1 MKAYHTVFSDA
12 KCNDGRWHYARRV
25 PSRYADFDGRGYV
38 RKGLLVRALG
48 TPTAQEA
55 LDIQNIENFIIGL
68 QTDPIIMSALA
79 NVNLAPMLRVAII
92 DPVIQSR
99 SATFFSNLPG
109 LEISRRFQAHP
120 AIDLIVADRGGG
132 KRIQVEDQ
140 TIVYLLS

>member
-1 MKAYHTVFSDA
+1 M
-12 KCNDGRWHYARRV
+12 
-25 PSRYADFDGRGYV
+25 
-38 RKGLLVRALG
+38 VRALG

-79 NVNLAPMLRVAII
+79 NVNLTPMLRVAII

-140 TIVYLLS
+140 TIVYLLSKISVKSAQPLFIIVAKGEKVDILREAPRVNRS